1 MAKTKQ
7 LQIPDSE
14 TGYSVSTSGTVHT
27 RYAAH
32 AGNVQRT
39 RTADGARTI
48 LDGREGSLCQVC
60 FREDTGL
67 KPESSLEWTER
78 TDTGSKVDAAALS
91 TPS

>member
-1 MAKTKQ
+1 MPKTKQ

-48 LDGREGSLCQVC
+48 LDGREGVLCQVC
-60 FREDTGL
+60 F
-67 KPESSLEWTER
+67 PETKTDATPTTDAVVPKTEE
-78 TDTGSKVDAAALS
+78 AA
-91 TPS
+91 TPSTSTE